1 MKKIKYILKELSG
14 GQELTMKQRGIFMWW
29 SLSLTFA
36 VIFAECLWLCF
47 LMVASFGIATHYLK
61 QVPIPDSMIDINP
74 NTRLIDLTVGQLLEL
89 IESAKGTPTQDAPK
103 ERRLEYGIA
112 GIARIFN
119 CSISTANR
127 IKASGKIDKAISQR
141 GRLIVIDAEKA
152 IELFNK

>member
-1 MKKIKYILKELSG
+1 
-14 GQELTMKQRGIFMWW
+14 
-29 SLSLTFA
+29 
-36 VIFAECLWLCF
+36 
-47 LMVASFGIATHYLK
+47 
-61 QVPIPDSMIDINP
+61 MIDINP

-89 IESAKGTPTQDAPK
+89 IESASGKPTQDAPK

-141 GRLIVIDAEKA
+141 GRLIVIDADKA
-152 IELFNK
+152 LKLFNDGN